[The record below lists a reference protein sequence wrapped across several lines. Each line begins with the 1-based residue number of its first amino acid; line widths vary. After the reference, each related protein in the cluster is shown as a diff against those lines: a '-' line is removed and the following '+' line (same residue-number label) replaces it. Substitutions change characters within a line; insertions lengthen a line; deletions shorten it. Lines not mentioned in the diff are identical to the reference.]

1 MCTLYY
7 SITVH
12 SSAPAPERVGVGPS
26 RKGEGTSC
34 SLWPLR
40 LTCDKPVGMNI
51 PVDLLGENSKAAP
64 VLPAGCVRI
73 DVALGEVPPEIFGQA
88 FRGR

>member
-40 LTCDKPVGMNI
+40 LTCDKPVGLNI
-51 PVDLLGENSKAAP
+51 PVDLLMKNSKAGGGDIHTNGESTC
-64 VLPAGCVRI
+64 VL
-73 DVALGEVPPEIFGQA
+73 
-88 FRGR
+88 